1 MSIAQLGLTGTPS
14 KQYSVTPKRAATTV
28 TKSIGTSSRDYS
40 TMTAWEADLDNTL
53 VYVSGDDAV
62 GECYNDSTFDESVT
76 INNTPDSVGLGDV
89 TLTVADGER
98 HDGTEGTGARIV
110 RTSGGSASIA
120 QSLKPQLGTMT
131 IEWLEIDHNGNND
144 GGFGAVYLAGSGGT
158 TSTYRV
164 AKNLIVHGVNGYGRC
179 KGIYSTI
186 SGGTGY
192 IFNCFVY
199 DISATFDDTI
209 SSGAGIYSINYTE
222 TYNCSVLN
230 TDRGVVLSGA
240 NVITNNVISCDAS
253 DDDDFV
259 LSGTYSHLLSS
270 DTSATGTGS
279 LISKASSD
287 QFVSTVSGSEDLHL
301 KSGSDAIG
309 AGTDLGATPDGVQYD
324 IDGFDRDAANRV
336 WDIGADQA
344 AGAVT
349 KTIGTTARD
358 YSTIT
363 LWEADLDLSTVYQ
376 SGDDAVGECYNDSD
390 FTESVTID
398 GGATVGLDSVSLGV
412 ASGENHD
419 GTAGTGVRIVGNYAL
434 TVGIA
439 LSDIVFTVS
448 DIENS
453 LTTVNVEPMKGQSR
467 SDVRWLRCIVH
478 HSHAAYA
485 GQINSIRINRRG
497 AVMNNIVYGTLVDR
511 DVSLSIGIL
520 ANSESDLGYYGYVYN
535 NTVYNVTN
543 TDTSITTGGARGVSL
558 NNVDLATHTIAK
570 NNICVDTDTPND
582 PGFSSDIYFT
592 DTANPAPYNL
602 TSDDTGDDSTS
613 DNTGALINKVSSDQF
628 VSIVSGSE
636 DLHLKAGSDAIG
648 AGVDL
653 GTTPDGVQYDIDGF
667 DRDAANRVWDIG
679 ADQAAA
685 TITKTIGTTA
695 RDYSTMTLWEAD
707 LDDATVYQS
716 GDDAVGECY
725 NDSAFDETISVA
737 GTLIPDTATLT
748 AANGEKHD
756 GTAGTGVRNVQ
767 SVYGGHRFI
776 LSSTGLT
783 TFTLSDIE
791 FDKNGITTNGS
802 LPVYSAAGSTNARY
816 HRLLI
821 HNGTAGSSST
831 AMLLQGTTGYDLE
844 VLNNIV
850 YDIGGTETGVY
861 HVYGINCPDNT
872 KNPGVKQLNNTVF
885 NITSASTWLY
895 GQCIGIVHSYGNPVF
910 NSLCKN
916 NICMDTSAPSVGGY
930 VGDFGG
936 STGTHI
942 SHNLSSDS
950 TASGTGSLTGKTAA
964 NQFVSIVS
972 GSEDLHLKAGADAIG
987 AGVDLG
993 TTPTGVEVDIDGR
1006 DRDAEGDTWSI
1017 GADQFVQ
1024 IISSS
1029 SGKNFFIF
1037 FY

>member
-1 MSIAQLGLTGTPS
+1 
-14 KQYSVTPKRAATTV
+14 
-28 TKSIGTSSRDYS
+28 
-40 TMTAWEADLDNTL
+40 
-53 VYVSGDDAV
+53 
-62 GECYNDSTFDESVT
+62 
-76 INNTPDSVGLGDV
+76 
-89 TLTVADGER
+89 
-98 HDGTEGTGARIV
+98 
-110 RTSGGSASIA
+110 
-120 QSLKPQLGTMT
+120 
-131 IEWLEIDHNGNND
+131 
-144 GGFGAVYLAGSGGT
+144 
-158 TSTYRV
+158 
-164 AKNLIVHGVNGYGRC
+164 
-179 KGIYSTI
+179 
-186 SGGTGY
+186 
-192 IFNCFVY
+192 
-199 DISATFDDTI
+199 
-209 SSGAGIYSINYTE
+209 
-222 TYNCSVLN
+222 
-230 TDRGVVLSGA
+230 
-240 NVITNNVISCDAS
+240 
-253 DDDDFV
+253 
-259 LSGTYSHLLSS
+259 
-270 DTSATGTGS
+270 
-279 LISKASSD
+279 
-287 QFVSTVSGSEDLHL
+287 
-301 KSGSDAIG
+301 
-309 AGTDLGATPDGVQYD
+309 
-324 IDGFDRDAANRV
+324 
-336 WDIGADQA
+336 
-344 AGAVT
+344 
-349 KTIGTTARD
+349 
-358 YSTIT
+358 
-363 LWEADLDLSTVYQ
+363 
-376 SGDDAVGECYNDSD
+376 VGECYNDSD

-497 AVMNNIVYGTLVDR
+497 TVMNNIVYGTLVDR

-685 TITKTIGTTA
+685 TVTKTIGTTA
-695 RDYSTMTLWEAD
+695 RDYSTITLWDAD
-707 LDDATVYQS
+707 LDDTTIYQS

-725 NDSAFDETISVA
+725 NDSTFTDGRVQCDNHDLLS
-737 GTLIPDTATLT
+737 ATLT
-748 AANGEKHD
+748 VPEAERHD
-756 GTAGTGVRNVQ
+756 GTAGTGVKLDTASTTAEAFGLEPTMSMDWNFEWLEITKSTNISKITNGVIDIDTDTVVYDVNIRNCIIH
-767 SVYGGHRFI
+767 S
-776 LSSTGLT
+776 
-783 TFTLSDIE
+783 FTALSDDTGAPAIKVFDGSAVVTNCIIYGIE
-791 FDKNGITTNGS
+791 NQRGS
-802 LPVYSAAGSTNARY
+802 NAGAATAIEYNAGRTNA
-816 HRLLI
+816 I
-821 HNGTAGSSST
+821 K
-831 AMLLQGTTGYDLE
+831 
-844 VLNNIV
+844 VLNCTVHDMVNTNSGASSGLNIGDEAAV
-850 YDIGGTETGVY
+850 EIR
-861 HVYGINCPDNT
+861 NCIVTDCDGCYANYSPSLATMDY
-872 KNPGVKQLNNTVF
+872 
-885 NITSASTWLY
+885 NI
-895 GQCIGIVHSYGNPVF
+895 
-910 NSLCKN
+910 
-916 NICMDTSAPSVGGY
+916 
-930 VGDFGG
+930 
-936 STGTHI
+936 
-942 SHNLSSDS
+942 SSDS
-950 TASGTGSLTGKTAA
+950 TASGTGSITSVTTSD
-964 NQFVSIVS
+964 QYVSTVV
-972 GSEDLHLKAGADAIG
+972 GSEDLHLKAGSDAIG

-993 TTPTGVEVDIDGR
+993 TTPAGVEIDIDGR